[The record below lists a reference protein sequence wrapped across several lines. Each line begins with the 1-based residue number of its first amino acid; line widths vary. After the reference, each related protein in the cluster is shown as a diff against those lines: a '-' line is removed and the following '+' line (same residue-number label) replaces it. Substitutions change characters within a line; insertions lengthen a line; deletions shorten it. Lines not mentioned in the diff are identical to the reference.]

1 MEYDRSSVLLDM
13 WMAYEA
19 LSQKTG
25 ADRVAIEELLLLGLA
40 RLERDQ
46 KSLIPPDCTIP
57 QPIPIA
63 SRTPPKF

>member
-1 MEYDRSSVLLDM
+1 M

-25 ADRVAIEELLLLGLA
+25 TDRVAIEELLLLGLA

-46 KSLIPPDCTIP
+46 KSLG
-57 QPIPIA
+57 
-63 SRTPPKF
+63 RVVN

>member
-46 KSLIPPDCTIP
+46 KSLVLPDCTTP
-57 QPIPIA
+57 QLIA
-63 SRTPPKF
+63 SRTPPKV